1 MAENENAPRS
11 GVADEAAAVAAAVKP
26 AADGASADAASAAA
40 TADTAAGAAA
50 TVDASPADESN
61 AAPKRVVKKNWIT
74 AGVVA
79 AVVAVAAGGLWV
91 WHETPSFCGAICHS
105 PMNAYV
111 ETYDSE
117 DPGMLA
123 AVHAASDET
132 CLSCHEPKI
141 TEQIGE
147 AMKWVADD
155 YPMTADGTML
165 ATGVDLASE
174 DFCATGGCHD
184 MADVVSQTWGF
195 EGNDEK
201 YNPHSSH
208 QDLALTCGDC
218 HKAHKT
224 SELVCNE
231 CHNLNMPEGWEAP
244 NAA

>member
-1 MAENENAPRS
+1 MADNENAPRS
-11 GVADEAAAVAAAVKP
+11 GVADEASAADAADADAAAAASVDADAATAAKPATVAA
-26 AADGASADAASAAA
+26 GASADAAS
-40 TADTAAGAAA
+40 TDG
-50 TVDASPADESN
+50 SK

-79 AVVAVAAGGLWV
+79 AVVVVAGAGLWV

-111 ETYDSE
+111 ETYNSE

-123 AVHAASDET
+123 SVHAASDET

-141 TEQIGE
+141 TEQVGE

-155 YPMTADGTML
+155 YPMTADGAML

-174 DFCATGGCHD
+174 EFCATGGCHD

-208 QDLALTCGDC
+208 QDGSVQCSDC
-218 HKAHKT
+218 HKSHQT
-224 SELVCNE
+224 STLYCAK
-231 CHNLNMPEGWEAP
+231 CHDINLPEGWEATSD
-244 NAA
+244 